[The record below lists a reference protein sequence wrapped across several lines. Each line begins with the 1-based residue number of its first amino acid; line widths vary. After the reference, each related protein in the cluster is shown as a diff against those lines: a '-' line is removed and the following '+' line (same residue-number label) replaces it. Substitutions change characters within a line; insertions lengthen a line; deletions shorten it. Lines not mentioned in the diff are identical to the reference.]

1 MPKNPTRRQLHV
13 VNRFVLFTILLVFG
27 GIFAVTAG
35 ALPEK
40 MRVVKMGGDIDIS
53 EVPDGGTLHTMGGK
67 IHVGKAHNDITLT
80 TMGGSIEVGSAD
92 ASVTATTMG
101 GDIDLILAKGQSA
114 GSHDIVLDSKGG
126 AISLTVPR
134 NYPMTIQVVL
144 AYTKNSAGNYKIT
157 EDLGLEQSSSKDWD
171 QLHGTPRKYLY
182 ARGRTGNG
190 QNHVTIK
197 TINGNVTIKEKEAP
211 LL

>member
-1 MPKNPTRRQLHV
+1 MSKDPTRRQLLV
-13 VNRFVLFTILLVFG
+13 VNGFVLFTILLVFG
-27 GIFAVTAG
+27 GIFAVRAG

-40 MRVVKMGGDIDIS
+40 LQVVKMGGDIDIS
-53 EVPDGGTLHTMGGK
+53 EVPDGGNLRTMGGN

-80 TMGGSIEVGSAD
+80 TMGGSIKVESAD
-92 ASVTATTMG
+92 SSVNATTMG
-101 GDIDLILAKGQSA
+101 GDINLTLTKEQSA
-114 GSHDIVLDSKGG
+114 GSHAIILDSKSG

-134 NYPMTIQVVL
+134 NYPMTIKVVL

-157 EDLGLEQSSSKDWD
+157 NDLGLEQSSSKDWD

-197 TINGNVTIKEKEAP
+197 TINGNVTIKEARP
-211 LL
+211 LF